1 MLEQLQESCLS
12 HIFDKWEKEK
22 GVTENGVRSKSMVWK
37 RGLPLESENVKA
49 PHAQTTTWNSHIS
62 VDSSLLKYLNI
73 QLIPMKWR
81 WELIFEIVAPRG

>member
-49 PHAQTTTWNSHIS
+49 PHAQTTTFFF
-62 VDSSLLKYLNI
+62 LYLF
-73 QLIPMKWR
+73 QPL
-81 WELIFEIVAPRG
+81 RGTKGGTFGES